1 MDYGFS
7 VPVRFPLLFTSGVF
21 DPGNRVF
28 VDAVSR
34 LEPARRHR
42 VMVAVDDQV
51 ALATPSLLPRI
62 NAYARAHSSS
72 LDLLGDPVPVAGGE
86 HCKNDLRH
94 ALQLVGRMND
104 ARLDRQSF
112 IVAIGGGA
120 VLDTVSFAAAI
131 THRGVRVVRLPTTV
145 LSQGD
150 SGVGVKNGINYFGK
164 KNFMGTF
171 AAPFAVINDVQF
183 LETLGRRDRI
193 AGVSEAVKVALLKE
207 PGLFEYIEAHA
218 ARIAAGDLEPL
229 AALIRRSAELH
240 LAHICGN
247 GDPFEL
253 GSARPLD
260 FGHWA
265 AHKLESITR
274 HRLRHGEAVAI
285 GMALDITYA
294 VRKGFL
300 PADTAR
306 RIFKVIRAMGLPLW
320 DDGLA
325 ERGPSGEH
333 LVIAGLREFRE
344 HLGGELH
351 VTLLRDIGEA
361 FEVTEMDEALVLESI
376 GALADRQAAPSVS

>member
-21 DPGNRVF
+21 DLGNRVF

-86 HCKNDLRH
+86 PCKNDLRH
-94 ALQLVGRMND
+94 TLDLVGEMNV
-104 ARLDRQSF
+104 AGLDRQSF

-183 LETLGRRDRI
+183 LETLGLRDRI

-207 PGLFEYIEAHA
+207 PALFDYIEARA

-229 AALIRRSAELH
+229 AALVRRSAELH

-265 AHKLESITR
+265 AHKLESITH
-274 HRLRHGEAVAI
+274 HRLRHGEAVAV

-300 PADTAR
+300 SADTAR

-320 DDGLA
+320 DDGLV
-325 ERGPSGEH
+325 ERGPSGEC

-376 GALADRQAAPSVS
+376 TELATQAAAHAN